1 MRILAMAGSTR
12 RDSFN
17 RKLLAVGV
25 KAAEAAGAEVEVID
39 LKELAIPLY
48 DGDLE
53 KEQGLPPGA
62 QRLKDALAEAQ
73 GLLIA
78 TPENNHSIPAVLK
91 NAIDWASRPPSNAL
105 AGKTAALMA
114 ASTGGFGGVRVLMQ
128 LRIPMHTL
136 GVWVVPA
143 HVMIARAAEA
153 FDEAG
158 NLRDPE
164 ATKQVEG
171 LVKRLV
177 DALSAN

>member
-128 LRIPMHTL
+128 LRIPMHTAGGVGRPRPCDDCAGGGGLRRGGQSPRSGGYQAGGRARQAL
-136 GVWVVPA
+136 G
-143 HVMIARAAEA
+143 
-153 FDEAG
+153 
-158 NLRDPE
+158 
-164 ATKQVEG
+164 
-171 LVKRLV
+171 
-177 DALSAN
+177 